1 MTRLTKQQLAAS
13 SAAIPWQLW
22 IDTGGTFTDCI
33 GTDPVGNI
41 RRLKILSN
49 SVLRGKVI
57 SQPDART
64 LEVVVQ
70 WPVQV
75 DIFHGF
81 VLRVVGTSQTV
92 PVQRIDLIKNQITLA
107 KPVKAIPP
115 GNFIEL
121 TTNEEVPVL
130 AARFLTQT
138 PLGQPFPALDL
149 KLGSTRGT
157 NAILERKGAATA
169 FLVTKGFK
177 DLLLIG
183 NQQRP
188 DLFTLRIEKPL
199 PLYKLALEVNE
210 RIASDG
216 SVIHP
221 LSSTEVQSL
230 ISFLKKKK
238 IRSVAVALVNAYK
251 NPAHEKI
258 LADGLRKAGFEY
270 VSTSH
275 ELSTQIKILN
285 RAETTVA
292 NAYLDPII
300 HSYISGI
307 QHGLS
312 GARTSIMTS
321 SGSLVRA
328 DSFFPKD
335 SLLSG
340 PAGGVVG
347 AAHQALRSGVEK
359 ILAFDMG
366 GTSTDVS
373 MYNGRF
379 DYRFESRVGSLS
391 ILSPSLAIETIAAG
405 GGSICDFDGHRLIVG
420 PHSAGANP
428 GPACYGADGP
438 LTITDVNLLLGRMDP
453 DEFAIPIQR
462 AESEKALNVL
472 LAKLNRQTKRD
483 HNAVEVMESLLQ
495 IANEKMAE
503 AIRKISVQQGH
514 DPRDF
519 ALLSFGGAGGQ
530 HACALATILGMKRI
544 LIPYDAGL
552 LSAYGIGHATIER
565 LEEKLILQPWKDFEP
580 RLETTLCDLFEKAKK
595 KLHGE
600 GHNIDIIRWKSSLL
614 FVRFAGQDSSI
625 EIEFQ
630 SGDSLPKLFEKRYRE
645 IYGHWTEREI
655 EVESVRTIAAVGQ
668 LKTFNREPRARRY
681 IPRAK
686 KTGRVVTLGKKS
698 RCSIYRWE
706 ELSPGAA
713 IAGPALVISGN
724 STTYVDPSWK
734 WTLDAAGNAHL
745 EQEKEARRVNPY
757 SPEGELELFTN
768 RFTAVA
774 QEMGALLQRT
784 SFSVNIKERL
794 DFSCALL
801 DTDGYLVV
809 NAPHIPVHL
818 GSMGVCVREVRK
830 VIALNEGDVI
840 VTNHPAFGGSHLPDV
855 TLIKPVYFKKK
866 LVGYVANRA
875 HHAEIGGSKPGSMP
889 ADATSLDEE
898 GVIISPTY
906 LVKNGKPQWNRI
918 TEILSKGKFP
928 TRSLDE
934 NLADLNGALAS
945 VNLGEKA
952 LQGLCV
958 RYGRHQV
965 ALHMNALRQYASALL
980 AKKISQLPRKPMNA
994 TEYLDD
1000 GSALRV
1006 RIVRKGARLHIDF
1019 NGSATVHKGNL
1030 NATRAIVQS
1039 VVLYCLRLLVNQP
1052 LPMNEGLME
1061 RVTLILP
1068 NGLLNPNFKK
1078 EPLPAVVGGNT
1089 EVSQRLTDTVL
1100 KALGLAAC
1108 SQGTMNNFLFGNS
1121 QFGYYETICGGVG
1134 AGEGYDGADAVHQH
1148 MTNTRITDPEVLEFR
1163 YPVRLSRFEI
1173 RKHSGG
1179 NGKWK
1184 GGDGVIREVIFLT
1197 GLDVI
1202 LLTQH
1207 RGEAPYG
1214 LKGGHSGKIGQ
1225 QWIVRADGTKE
1236 GLRGI
1241 DQCMVGEGDMLV
1253 IRTPGGGGYGSLQRS

>member
-1 MTRLTKQQLAAS
+1 MTRLAAQKITGS
-13 SAAIPWQLW
+13 SSTTPWQLW

-33 GTDPVGNI
+33 ATDPDGKLH
-41 RRLKILSN
+41 RLKILSS
-49 SVLRGKVI
+49 SVLRGKVV
-57 SQPDART
+57 SQPDVRT
-64 LEVVVQ
+64 LEVAVQ
-70 WPVQV
+70 WPIQK
-75 DIFHGF
+75 DIFHSF
-81 VLRVVGTSQTV
+81 VLRVVGTAQSAT
-92 PVQRIDLIKNQITLA
+92 VQRIDLIKNLITLT
-107 KPVKAIPP
+107 KPLKAIPT
-115 GNFIEL
+115 GTLIEL

-138 PLGQPFPALDL
+138 PIGQSFPALEV

-169 FLVTKGFK
+169 FLVTRGFK

-188 DLFTLRIEKPL
+188 DLFTLRIEKPK

-216 SVIHP
+216 SVILP
-221 LSSTEVQSL
+221 LDSEEVQSL
-230 ISFLKKKK
+230 IANLKKKK
-238 IRSVAVALVNAYK
+238 IQSVAVALVNAYK
-251 NPAHEKI
+251 NPAHEKM
-258 LADGLRKAGFEY
+258 LADALRAAGFEY

-300 HSYISGI
+300 HSYVSGI

-312 GARTSIMTS
+312 GARLSIMTS
-321 SGSLVRA
+321 SGGLVRA

-379 DYRFESRVGSLS
+379 DYRFESRIGSFS

-405 GGSICDFDGHRLIVG
+405 GGSICDFDGHRLTVG

-428 GPACYGADGP
+428 GPACYGANGP
-438 LTITDVNLLLGRMDP
+438 LAITDVNLLLGRMDP
-453 DEFAIPIQR
+453 DQFTIPIQR
-462 AESEKALNVL
+462 AASEKALKAL
-472 LAKLNRQTKRD
+472 LTKLKRQTRRD
-483 HNAVEVMESLLQ
+483 HNPVEVMESLLQ

-519 ALLSFGGAGGQ
+519 SLLSFGGAGGQ
-530 HACALATILGMKRI
+530 HACALAAILGMKRI

-552 LSAYGIGHATIER
+552 LSAYGIGHAAIER
-565 LEEKLILQPWKDFEP
+565 LEEKLVLEPWKDFEP
-580 RLETTLCDLFEKAKK
+580 HLESSLNDLFEKAKNK
-595 KLHGE
+595 FHIE
-600 GHNIDIIRWKSSLL
+600 GHSLDLIEWKSSLL
-614 FVRFAGQDSSI
+614 FARFTGQDSSI
-625 EIEFQ
+625 EIEFHV
-630 SGDSLPKLFEKRYRE
+630 GDSLPNLFKKRYKE
-645 IYGHWTEREI
+645 IYGHWTDREI
-655 EVESVRTIAAVGQ
+655 EVESVRVIAAI
-668 LKTFNREPRARRY
+668 KETKAARKLGPTRHY
-681 IPRAK
+681 KPEAK
-686 KTGRVVTLGKKS
+686 KIGAAIAFGKRIK
-698 RCSIYRWE
+698 CPIYRWE
-706 ELSPGAA
+706 DLTPGAE
-713 IAGPALVISGN
+713 IGGPALVSSGN
-724 STTYVDPSWK
+724 STTYVEPSWR
-734 WTLDAAGNAHL
+734 WILDATGNGHMA
-745 EQEKEARRVNPY
+745 QDKEVRRGHRH
-757 SPEGELELFTN
+757 SREGELELFTN

-801 DTDGYLVV
+801 DADGYLVV

-818 GSMGVCVREVRK
+818 GSMGVCVREVCE
-830 VIALNEGDVI
+830 VIAMNEGDVI

-855 TLIKPVYFKKK
+855 TLIKPVFFKKK

-889 ADATSLDEE
+889 ANATRLGEE
-898 GVIISPTY
+898 GVIISPAY
-906 LVKNGKPQWNRI
+906 LVKNGKPQWGRL

-945 VNLGEKA
+945 VNLGEKG
-952 LQGLCV
+952 LQSLCE
-958 RYGRHQV
+958 RYGRFQV
-965 ALHMNALRQYASALL
+965 VLQMKALRQYASALL
-980 AKKISQLPRKPMNA
+980 AKKISLLPRKPMSA

-1006 RIVRKGARLHIDF
+1006 RIARKGARLQIDF
-1019 NGSATVHKGNL
+1019 TGSSAVHKGNL
-1030 NATRAIVQS
+1030 NATKAIVQS
-1039 VVLYCLRLLVNQP
+1039 VVLYCLRLLVNQS

-1061 RVTLILP
+1061 QVTLILP
-1068 NGLLNPNFKK
+1068 NGLLNPDFTK

-1121 QFGYYETICGGVG
+1121 RFGYYETICGGVG
-1134 AGEGYDGADAVHQH
+1134 AVEGFDGADAVHQH

-1163 YPVRLSRFEI
+1163 YPVRLERFEI
-1173 RKHSGG
+1173 RRGSGG
-1179 NGKWK
+1179 KGKWN
-1184 GGDGVIREVIFLT
+1184 GGDGVLRQILFCEELEIN
-1197 GLDVI
+1197 

-1207 RGEAPYG
+1207 RKQKPYG
-1214 LKGGHSGKIGQ
+1214 MKGGGSGKIGEQ
-1225 QWIVRADGTKE
+1225 IVQRRNAVRERLSGVDRAK
-1236 GLRGI
+1236 
-1241 DQCMVGEGDMLV
+1241 VVSGDRLL
-1253 IRTPGGGGYGSLQRS
+1253 IATPGGGGWGRRTE